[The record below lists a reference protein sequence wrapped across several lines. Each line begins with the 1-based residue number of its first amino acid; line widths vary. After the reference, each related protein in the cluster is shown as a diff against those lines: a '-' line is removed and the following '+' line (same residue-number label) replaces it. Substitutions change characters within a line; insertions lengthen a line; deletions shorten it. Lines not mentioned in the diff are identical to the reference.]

1 MSKRPMYLQHVNIY
15 VRNAERS
22 KEWYED
28 LLGLHTYEYRP
39 GWAAFMSA
47 DEEQSH
53 EVALMQL
60 GVFDAVQVAGLPTIH
75 PRTHF
80 IVRLKANGDDVG
92 THKLT
97 FRWLSPLEEE
107 LWSSTGEMNVAPA
120 PNPVFE
126 VDLPIIAVV
135 DLPLNMAG
143 QYTMQ
148 VTLDEQP
155 TAAARLF
162 VNGPAHPM
170 VGGAPN
176 GMVS

>member
-1 MSKRPMYLQHVNIY
+1 MQVSFALFADAANLSQEGKLNI
-15 VRNAERS
+15 
-22 KEWYED
+22 
-28 LLGLHTYEYRP
+28 
-39 GWAAFMSA
+39 
-47 DEEQSH
+47 
-53 EVALMQL
+53 L

-80 IVRLKANGDDVG
+80 VVRLKADGHDAG
-92 THKLT
+92 PHKLT
-97 FRWLSPLEEE
+97 FRWLSPVEEE
-107 LWSSTGEMNVAPA
+107 LWSSTGEMSVAPA
-120 PNPVFE
+120 PNPIFE

-148 VTLDEQP
+148 VTLDDQP

-162 VNGPAHPM
+162 VNGPPQPM
-170 VGGAPN
+170 MAGLPN

>member
-1 MSKRPMYLQHVNIY
+1 MHISFAVFADAANLSQEGKLNI
-15 VRNAERS
+15 
-22 KEWYED
+22 
-28 LLGLHTYEYRP
+28 
-39 GWAAFMSA
+39 
-47 DEEQSH
+47 
-53 EVALMQL
+53 L

-80 IVRLKANGDDVG
+80 VVRLKANGDDTG
-92 THKLT
+92 QHKLT
-97 FRWLSPLEEE
+97 FRWLSPYDEE
-107 LWSSTGEMNVAPA
+107 LWSSSGEMTVAPS

-135 DLPLNMAG
+135 DLPLNVTG

-148 VTLDEQP
+148 VTLDGKV
-155 TAAARLF
+155 TATARLL
-162 VNGPAHPM
+162 VNANQAPM

>member
-1 MSKRPMYLQHVNIY
+1 MHISFAVF
-15 VRNAERS
+15 A
-22 KEWYED
+22 D
-28 LLGLHTYEYRP
+28 
-39 GWAAFMSA
+39 AANLSQ
-47 DEEQSH
+47 EGKLN
-53 EVALMQL
+53 VL

-92 THKLT
+92 THKLS
-97 FRWLSPLEEE
+97 FRWLSPLDEE
-107 LWSSTGEMNVAPA
+107 LWSSSGEMNVAPA

-148 VTLDEQP
+148 VTLDDQP

-162 VNGPAHPM
+162 VNGPVAPQIM
-170 VGGAPN
+170 TGAPN
-176 GMVS
+176 GLVS